1 MNILKHVSKKPI
13 SSKLPI
19 RGYMADNLDSTES
32 YIDYRSDTVTRP
44 SQKMREFMAK
54 AKVGDDVYRDDP
66 TVNQLQQ
73 EYAKLFGKEAALFV
87 PSGTMSNLI
96 SMMIHVRTKG
106 DGAILGNLSHI
117 YNIERGGISAIGSIH
132 PMVVNN
138 LPDGTMDLTEL
149 EYMIPP

>member
-1 MNILKHVSKKPI
+1 
-13 SSKLPI
+13 
-19 RGYMADNLDSTES
+19 
-32 YIDYRSDTVTRP
+32 
-44 SQKMREFMAK
+44 MREYMAK

-66 TVNQLQQ
+66 TVNQLQV

-96 SMMIHVRTKG
+96 SMMVHVRTKG

-138 LPDGTMDLTEL
+138 KPDGTMDLDEL
-149 EYMIPP
+149 EYMIPPVNLHLPQPKVIALENAHNLCNGRVIRLDFI